1 MCFNTWP
8 GMSKVNYMKSPL
20 PKQFYTPDKYLK
32 LERRA
37 EYKSEY
43 FDGEI
48 VAMAGAGRN
57 HCLVSGNVTASLGV
71 QLRKKPC
78 EVYANDMKVQAD
90 KARQFSYPD
99 VVVVCG
105 EPQFR
110 DSEDDVL
117 QNPTVIV
124 EVLSPPT
131 EAYDR
136 GEKFLRYRRL
146 DSLQEYFLVTQSE
159 RRVEHFLKQSDG
171 SWRMTEWTEGGLA
184 LESVGCT
191 LTLDDIYNKVSAEP
205 KVRLVIDGPR

>member
-1 MCFNTWP
+1 
-8 GMSKVNYMKSPL
+8 MSSL
-20 PKQFYTPDKYLK
+20 PKQFYTPEEYLDR
-32 LERRA
+32 ERQA

-43 FDGEI
+43 FAGEI
-48 VAMAGAGRN
+48 VAMAGAKRKHNLIGSN
-57 HCLVSGNVTASLGV
+57 ITISLGT
-71 QLRKKPC
+71 QLRDAPC

-110 DSEDDVL
+110 DDQDDVL

-124 EVLSPPT
+124 EVLSPST

-146 DSLQEYFLVTQSE
+146 ESLQEYLLVTQNE
-159 RRVEHFLKQSDG
+159 RRVEHFTKQGDG
-171 SWRMTEWTEGGLA
+171 SWRMTEMTEGSLA
-184 LESVGCT
+184 LASVGCT
-191 LTLDDIYNKVSAEP
+191 LAFDDIYNKVASEP

>member
-1 MCFNTWP
+1 MHKNRKPTLP
-8 GMSKVNYMKSPL
+8 GL
-20 PKQFYTPDKYLK
+20 QKQFYTPEEYLDR
-32 LERRA
+32 ERRA

-43 FDGEI
+43 FAGEI
-48 VAMAGAGRN
+48 VAMAGAKRRHNLIG
-57 HCLVSGNVTASLGV
+57 SKITTSLNV
-71 QLRKKPC
+71 QLRAAPC
-78 EVYANDMKVQAD
+78 EVYTNDMKVQAD

-110 DSEDDVL
+110 DNEDDVL

-124 EVLSPPT
+124 EVLSPST

-146 DSLQEYFLVTQSE
+146 DSLQEYLLVRQNE
-159 RRVEHFLKQSDG
+159 RRVEQFKKQSDG
-171 SWRMTEWTEGGLA
+171 SWRMTEMTEGSVT
-184 LESVGCT
+184 LEAVGCT
-191 LTLDDIYNKVSAEP
+191 LAFDDIYNKVASEP